1 MEYDK
6 NTIDPKERIS
16 AVVKEA
22 NDKRMAEYSSL
33 SSIAQDEMLVGKDA
47 DELQKEHSL
56 LGTIANV
63 VGDGARWLADEINPM
78 NIARD
83 AILQPEYSTKKIGAV
98 SRFGANVAIN
108 SLEDAMKFT
117 ADIEDSIRQ
126 SGINI
131 PAFSLEEMRFKSSD
145 EMLTERQE
153 NAYATGDATS
163 DMNMGRIGNPTEI
176 ETMLDPIASYFLTS
190 LFGGGPTKL
199 VGTALAAGTID
210 LQEGNLSNVLADFG
224 ILPELAEYLGSRP
237 ENAEVGYERLN
248 LRMRNLVEEG
258 VLTAAFLALPITFK
272 MLKNSGVQFTL
283 GTTALTAI
291 PEEAEAGIGGSV
303 GELVDAGLRRIKGG
317 QSKGQYVGAPV
328 GIDSPQK
335 LAALRRKVFNIAK
348 GGEIG
353 RFWYERSG
361 QQILDAVGGDID
373 EADKLIQAI
382 AVTSPG
388 TPVKSNLDYA
398 IQAYN
403 QWKAGET
410 IKTGRFPTAMSKKLE
425 EIFSGKDWDGRK
437 TDDFYNNLMIHIDP
451 ERAGPVTG
459 DIWMLRSFG
468 FIKPNEMPTEQ
479 QYAFITRETQ
489 RMAKALDW
497 EPHQVQ
503 AAMWVNMKAKS
514 ENPELKKLVE
524 KISEKKGWITYKT
537 NEKGRKQRVV
547 LNKEKHMENWFN
559 QALKYEPTDADFERA
574 KFDYA
579 DAIRANMA
587 QISWESKPSFTSNHM
602 PEIFEAPFEQQ
613 AEFHTAVSKGFLD
626 EEGTDLLAKKIG
638 IMSPGDFEA
647 PGYFEGVVSPGTQ
660 TEVVVPRKYTS
671 KGYGQVEP
679 AALDLMSQYAAV
691 RGVLLKQDGVGF
703 HRPFYDPKKADAN
716 GFEIRIGRP
725 LTPEET
731 TELGKILEE
740 LSGHLE
746 YNPIGRT
753 DGGRIINFDHARKLE
768 DGTPA
773 QKDTWVPKELL
784 RTNKE
789 FISLVK
795 TAIERLNLG
804 DTGVEIKYFNSQNGY
819 SANNWKESV
828 NGEDHLRELGGEGLS
843 DVYGKVYSIIEE
855 FQPIIDDIEADF
867 AERYGWSRNL
877 ELNAKYRTKTE

>member
-1 MEYDK
+1 MTIYDEPRLK
-6 NTIDPKERIS
+6 QLAANQFLREKDVDETHEDESTFNTFVEALGRVSRSVAETVNPMSLMTKAIVQPEK
-16 AVVKEA
+16 AVDTV
-22 NDKRMAEYSSL
+22 
-33 SSIAQDEMLVGKDA
+33 
-47 DELQKEHSL
+47 
-56 LGTIANV
+56 TT
-63 VGDGARWLADEINPM
+63 GARFA
-78 NIARD
+78 
-83 AILQPEYSTKKIGAV
+83 
-98 SRFGANVAIN
+98 ANTAIN
-108 SLEDAMKFT
+108 SFEDVMKVT
-117 ADIEDSIRQ
+117 ADMEDGLRQ
-126 SGINI
+126 MGVNV
-131 PAFSLEEMRFKSSD
+131 PAFSLDEMRFKSSD
-145 EMLTERQE
+145 EMLTERRL

-163 DMNMGRIGNPTEI
+163 DMNMGRIGNRTEI
-176 ETMLDPIASYFLTS
+176 EKMLEPIASFFLTS
-190 LFGGGPTKL
+190 WLGGGITKAKGIL
-199 VGTALAAGTID
+199 TGAATID

-237 ENAEVGYERLN
+237 ENAEVGYERLF
-248 LRMRNLVEEG
+248 LRTKNLVEEG
-258 VLTAAFLALPITFK
+258 VLSAAFLALPLAFQS
-272 MLKNSGVQFTL
+272 LKNSGVQFTL

-303 GELVDAGLRRIKGG
+303 GELVEAGLRRIKGG

-335 LAALRRKVFNIAK
+335 LAALRTKVFNIAK

-388 TPVKSNLDYA
+388 TPVKNNLDYA

-403 QWKAGET
+403 QWKAGEQ

-459 DIWMLRSFG
+459 DLWMLRSFG

-503 AAMWVNMKAKS
+503 AAIWVNMKAKS

-626 EEGTDLLAKKIG
+626 EEGNDLLAKKIG

-691 RGVLLKQDGVGF
+691 RGVLLKQDGVGY

-789 FISLVK
+789 FISLVE
-795 TAIERLNLG
+795 TAIERLDLG

-828 NGEDHLRELGGEGLS
+828 NGEDHLKELGGEGRS

>member
-1 MEYDK
+1 MNLYDEPRLTK
-6 NTIDPKERIS
+6 LAQSQFLKEKDVDETDKDVS
-16 AVVKEA
+16 TFEA
-22 NDKRMAEYSSL
+22 IVDV
-33 SSIAQDEMLVGKDA
+33 IGKGA
-47 DELQKEHSL
+47 R
-56 LGTIANV
+56 TIADTV
-63 VGDGARWLADEINPM
+63 NPM
-78 NIARD
+78 TLMQTTMLD
-83 AILQPEYSTKKIGAV
+83 PEKGMGIVKGGYRLA
-98 SRFGANVAIN
+98 ANTVIN
-108 SLEDAMKFT
+108 TAEDALKLT
-117 ADIEDSIRQ
+117 ADMEDSLRQ
-126 SGINI
+126 MGLNI
-131 PAFSLEEMRFKSSD
+131 PAFSLDEMRFKSSD
-145 EMLTERQE
+145 EMLTERQK
-153 NAYATGDATS
+153 NAYISGDATS
-163 DMNMGRIGNPTEI
+163 DMNLGRVGNRTEI
-176 ETMLDPIASYFLTS
+176 EKMLEPITSFFLTS
-190 LFGGGPTKL
+190 YLGGGINKARGILT
-199 VGTALAAGTID
+199 GSATID
-210 LQEGNLSNVLADFG
+210 LNEGNLSTVLKEFG
-224 ILPELAEYLGSRP
+224 ILPQVTEYLSSKP
-237 ENAEVGYERLN
+237 EDAEVGYERLF
-248 LRMRNLVEEG
+248 LRTKNLVEEG
-258 VLTAAFLALPITFK
+258 VLSAAVLAMPLMFRA
-272 MLKNSGVQFTL
+272 LKDRGVQFTL
-283 GTTALTAI
+283 GTAALTSSA
-291 PEEAEAGIGGSV
+291 PGEAEAGIGGSV
-303 GELVDAGLRRIKGG
+303 GEIVDAGLRRIKGG

-335 LAALRRKVFNIAK
+335 LAALRNKVFNIAK

-388 TPVKSNLDYA
+388 TPVKNNLDYA

-403 QWKAGET
+403 QYKAGEP
-410 IKTGRFPTAMSKKLE
+410 IRTGRFPTAMSKKLN
-425 EIFSGKDWDGRK
+425 EIFSGQNWEGRK

-468 FIKPNEMPTEQ
+468 FVKPNEMPTQQ

-503 AAMWVNMKAKS
+503 AAIWVNMKAKS

-524 KISEKKGWITYKT
+524 EISEKKGYITYKT
-537 NEKGRKQRVV
+537 NDKGKRERVV

-587 QISWESKPSFTSNHM
+587 QISWESKPSLTSNHM
-602 PEIFEAPFEQQ
+602 PEIFNAPMEQQ
-613 AEFHTAVSKGFLD
+613 SEFHTAISKGFLD
-626 EEGTDLLAKKIG
+626 EEGNDLLAKKIG

-660 TEVVVPRKYTS
+660 TEVVVPRQYKS
-671 KGYGQVEP
+671 EGYGKVEP
-679 AALDLMSQYAAV
+679 AALDLMNQYAAV
-691 RGVLLKQDGVGF
+691 RGVLLKQDGVGY

-725 LTPEET
+725 LTLEET
-731 TELGKILEE
+731 TQLGKILEE

-789 FISLVK
+789 FISLVE
-795 TAIERLNLG
+795 TAIERLDLG

-828 NGEDHLRELGGEGLS
+828 NGEDHLKELGGEGRS

>member
-1 MEYDK
+1 MTIYDEPRLK
-6 NTIDPKERIS
+6 ELAANQFLREKDVDETHEDESTFNTFVEALGRVSRSVAETVNPMSLMTKAIVQPEK
-16 AVVKEA
+16 AV
-22 NDKRMAEYSSL
+22 D
-33 SSIAQDEMLVGKDA
+33 
-47 DELQKEHSL
+47 
-56 LGTIANV
+56 TITT
-63 VGDGARWLADEINPM
+63 GARFA
-78 NIARD
+78 
-83 AILQPEYSTKKIGAV
+83 
-98 SRFGANVAIN
+98 ANTAIN
-108 SLEDAMKFT
+108 SFEDVMKVT
-117 ADIEDSIRQ
+117 ADMEDGLRQ
-126 SGINI
+126 MGVNV
-131 PAFSLEEMRFKSSD
+131 PAFSLDEMRFKSSD
-145 EMLTERQE
+145 EMLTERRL

-163 DMNMGRIGNPTEI
+163 DMNMGRIGNRTEI
-176 ETMLDPIASYFLTS
+176 EKMLEPIASFFLTS
-190 LFGGGPTKL
+190 WLGGGITKAKGIL
-199 VGTALAAGTID
+199 TGAATID

-237 ENAEVGYERLN
+237 ENAEVGYERLF
-248 LRMRNLVEEG
+248 LRTKNLVEEG
-258 VLTAAFLALPITFK
+258 VLSAAFLALPLAFQS
-272 MLKNSGVQFTL
+272 LKNSGVQFTL

-303 GELVDAGLRRIKGG
+303 GELVEAGLRRIKGG

-626 EEGTDLLAKKIG
+626 EEGNDLLAKKIG

-691 RGVLLKQDGVGF
+691 RGVLLKQDGVGY

-789 FISLVK
+789 FISLVE
-795 TAIERLNLG
+795 TAIERLDLG

-828 NGEDHLRELGGEGLS
+828 NGEDHLKELGGEGRS

>member
-1 MEYDK
+1 MTIYDEPRLK
-6 NTIDPKERIS
+6 QLAANQFLREKDVDETHEDESTFNTFVEALGRVSRSVAETVNPMSLMTKAIVQPEK
-16 AVVKEA
+16 AVDDV
-22 NDKRMAEYSSL
+22 
-33 SSIAQDEMLVGKDA
+33 
-47 DELQKEHSL
+47 
-56 LGTIANV
+56 TT
-63 VGDGARWLADEINPM
+63 GARF
-78 NIARD
+78 
-83 AILQPEYSTKKIGAV
+83 V
-98 SRFGANVAIN
+98 ANTAIN
-108 SLEDAMKFT
+108 SFEDVMKVT
-117 ADIEDSIRQ
+117 ADMEDGLRQ
-126 SGINI
+126 MGVNV
-131 PAFSLEEMRFKSSD
+131 PAFSLDEMRFKSSD
-145 EMLTERQE
+145 EMLTERRL

-163 DMNMGRIGNPTEI
+163 DMNMGRIGNRTEI
-176 ETMLDPIASYFLTS
+176 EKMLEPIASFFLTS
-190 LFGGGPTKL
+190 WLGGGITKAKGIL
-199 VGTALAAGTID
+199 TGAATID

-258 VLTAAFLALPITFK
+258 VLTAAFLALPMTFK

-335 LAALRRKVFNIAK
+335 LAALRTKVFNIAK

-388 TPVKSNLDYA
+388 TPVKNNLDYA

-403 QWKAGET
+403 QWKAGEQ

-503 AAMWVNMKAKS
+503 AAIWVNMKAKS

-537 NEKGRKQRVV
+537 NDKGKKERVV

-579 DAIRANMA
+579 DAINANMA

-602 PEIFEAPFEQQ
+602 PEIFNAPLEQQ
-613 AEFHTAVSKGFLD
+613 AEYHTAISKGFLD
-626 EEGTDLLAKKIG
+626 EEGNDIIAKKIG

-660 TEVVVPRKYTS
+660 TEVVVPRKYKS
-671 KGYGQVEP
+671 EGYGKVEP
-679 AALDLMSQYAAV
+679 AALDLMNQYAAV
-691 RGVLLKQDGVGF
+691 RGVLLKQDGVGY

-716 GFEIRIGRP
+716 GVELRIGRP
-725 LTPEET
+725 LTAEET
-731 TELGKILEE
+731 DTFAKIISE
-740 LSGHLE
+740 LSGHSE
-746 YNPIGRT
+746 FNPIGAAE
-753 DGGRIINFDHARKLE
+753 GARIINFIEMD
-768 DGTPA
+768 
-773 QKDTWVPKELL
+773 
-784 RTNKE
+784 NKE

-795 TAIERLNLG
+795 TAI
-804 DTGVEIKYFNSQNGY
+804 DKFDIDVKKAEIKYFNSQNGY
-819 SANNWKESV
+819 LGNNWKESL
-828 NGEDHLRELGGEGLS
+828 NGEDYLRELGGEERS
-843 DVYGKVYSIIEE
+843 DVYGKIYSIIEE
-855 FQPIIDDIEADF
+855 IQPIIDDIEADF